1 MAISS
6 RTMAPQAIMPI
17 FTMGRF
23 GLQIG
28 VLNES
33 KTAISGYFGFPVKQL
48 SNNLWH
54 LDLAKN

>member
-1 MAISS
+1 
-6 RTMAPQAIMPI
+6 MPI